1 MDVIAVE
8 EDAVEFP
15 GNDQRMPHTL
25 VSFKETDLA
34 NAAVEGNN
42 EVKSS
47 LIKNGQEV
55 LSGTN
60 AHN

>member
-1 MDVIAVE
+1 MDVIAIE

-42 EVKSS
+42 QVKSS
-47 LIKNGQEV
+47 LIKNG
-55 LSGTN
+55 
-60 AHN
+60 

>member
-8 EDAVEFP
+8 EEAVEFP

-34 NAAVEGNN
+34 NSYVEGKNQ
-42 EVKSS
+42 VKSS

-55 LSGTN
+55 LSGHN